1 MFKLNNKGQSLVM
14 FVIIIPI
21 FMLVF
26 TLVYDVGT
34 AIYEKNRL
42 SNTSY
47 MVVDY
52 ALDNINSINE
62 NEMID
67 LIQKNI
73 NNLNYIFVD
82 VNSDRIE
89 VVLSK
94 NIKGIIGRM
103 FGFNLIEANSHY
115 EGSLV
120 NDEKIIER
128 IKWYYG
134 R

>member
-128 IKWYYG
+128 IK
-134 R
+134 